1 MRTWLLISAGTTIR
15 NYHIDLSFSL
25 FDWMLKYTF
34 DKNRGLYY
42 LYLGPIGIYISDDK
56 QIEEFIKSIKVV
68 DLGDIGDEI
77 YREETRPHGEPLN

>member
-1 MRTWLLISAGTTIR
+1 MSTWLLISAGTTIR

-25 FDWMLKYTF
+25 FDWMFKYTF

-56 QIEEFIKSIKVV
+56 QIEEFIKSIKVI
-68 DLGDIGDEI
+68 DLGDIDDEI

>member
-1 MRTWLLISAGTTIR
+1 MSTWLLISAGTTIR

-34 DKNRGLYY
+34 DKSRGLYY
-42 LYLGPIGIYISDDK
+42 LYLGPIGIYISDDR

-68 DLGDIGDEI
+68 DLGDIDDEI